1 MEMNYRVVVR
11 FSQTEEVR
19 EQYFPTYG
27 DADTISDYLFL
38 ALENGAEL
46 GYVLQE
52 RIGGKVITAQR
63 YGESVGEWENLSWG
77 A

>member
-52 RIGGKVITAQR
+52 RIGGKVITAQK
-63 YGESVGEWENLSWG
+63 YGESVGEFENLSWG

>member
-11 FSQTEEVR
+11 FSQTEEIR

-52 RIGGKVITAQR
+52 RIGDKVITAQK
-63 YGESVGEWENLSWG
+63 YGEPVGEWENLSWG

>member
-1 MEMNYRVVVR
+1 MKMNYRVVVR
-11 FSQTEEVR
+11 FSRTEEIR

-27 DADTISDYLFL
+27 DADTIADYLIL

-52 RIGGKVITAQR
+52 RISGKVITSQK
-63 YGESVGEWENLSWG
+63 YGEPVGQWENLSWN

>member
-52 RIGGKVITAQR
+52 RIGGKVITAQK
-63 YGESVGEWENLSWG
+63 YGEHVGEWENLSWG

>member
-11 FSQTEEVR
+11 FSQTEEIR

-52 RIGGKVITAQR
+52 RIGGKVITAQK
-63 YGESVGEWENLSWG
+63 YGEFVGEWENLSWG

>member
-52 RIGGKVITAQR
+52 RIGGKVITAQK